1 MQTLDIGMVEFWSGG
16 RSAENVVDAGALLIA
31 TTSCSRL
38 LHLAFSIVTDLD
50 LSYAANF
57 GKLLVALY
65 FVSIS
70 SLSGAAICEHLCT
83 RRTASHPIGSLLIID
98 I

>member
-38 LHLAFSIVTDLD
+38 LHLAFSIATDLD
-50 LSYAANF
+50 LSYAENF
-57 GKLLVALY
+57 GKLLVAC
-65 FVSIS
+65 SIFCEYLS
-70 SLSGAAICEHLCT
+70 SLSGAAICEHKT
-83 RRTASHPIGSLLIID
+83 NGFPSHWQLVSH
-98 I
+98 